1 MCVRSFI
8 TWCLRILGW
17 KIDVSVPPG
26 VFKAVVVMAP
36 HTSNWDFVIGRLAF
50 YLMNVRARFLIKKEL
65 FFFPLGFILRRLGA
79 LPVDRK
85 SNNNMVQ
92 QAVDLFNNNDAL
104 YLVFTPEGTR
114 SANPHWKKGFYFI
127 AQNAKV
133 PIVLAYIDYRSKTGG
148 FHGLFNTTGNV
159 REDILSIKQQL
170 SNYQAKYPEKGI
182 IF

>member
-1 MCVRSFI
+1 LKIF
-8 TWCLRILGW
+8 GW
-17 KIDVSVPPG
+17 KIDVSVPQG
-26 VFKAVVVMAP
+26 VLKAVVVMAP

-79 LPVDRK
+79 IPIDRK

-92 QAVDLFNNNDAL
+92 QAEELFANYESL
-104 YLVFTPEGTR
+104 YLVFTPEGSR
-114 SANPHWKKGFYFI
+114 SANPNWKKGFYFI

-133 PIVLAYIDYRSKTGG
+133 PIVLAYIDYRKKTGG
-148 FHGLFNTTGNV
+148 FHDLFNPSGNV
-159 REDILSIKQQL
+159 KQDILDIKHQL
-170 SNYQAKYPEKGI
+170 AQYHAKYPEKGI